1 MQGSTK
7 DPGIIP
13 RVAERLLQLIK
24 TREQEERKELGSLPY
39 HSSWQLSALHT
50 QLWFPCI
57 AIVSHIVTRR
67 VVCGAL
73 QREGVRPAPT
83 Q

>member
-1 MQGSTK
+1 MQGSAK

-24 TREQEERKELGSLPY
+24 AREQEERKELGSLPY
-39 HSSWQLSALHT
+39 HSSWQLSASHT
-50 QLWFPCI
+50 YTHSCRL
-57 AIVSHIVTRR
+57 
-67 VVCGAL
+67 
-73 QREGVRPAPT
+73 T